1 MAEKLTTQ
9 CCIVGGGPAG
19 MMLGLMVARAGVSV
33 VVLEKHA
40 DCLRDFRGDTHPS
53 TLEAMHELGLL
64 DDLLKFPH
72 QKASQINGASA
83 GLAVTVAD
91 FSHLP
96 VRCPYIAFMPQWAT
110 TRPAC
115 ISISSFAF
123 LARTP
128 TTRPSCL
135 ISPMVA
141 LVQFSG
147 AFRPDSSESRAAGT
161 CADSKT
167 ARLTRSIGW
176 ATV

>member
-1 MAEKLTTQ
+1 M
-9 CCIVGGGPAG
+9 IRS
-19 MMLGLMVARAGVSV
+19 ARTPQGSV
-33 VVLEKHA
+33 VHDDDLIIRARRGPECRSSCSRSMPIVSG
-40 DCLRDFRGDTHPS
+40 DFRGDTVHPS

-115 ISISSFAF
+115 ISISPFAF